1 MADKSANSIIR
12 VKQADGTYK
21 TFLPQN
27 SSQNVTDDGRTM
39 TDIIS
44 EDLASKDHE
53 HKYSSDIPSTADLG
67 GIDKGF
73 NTTDD
78 GVSLDEMIFK
88 LLHPYVKPTI
98 SYICSPNGGVYEIGS
113 TIANVSVNAIANKES
128 DTIQKVNIYK
138 NDEVVSSET
147 WNKDGNCAI
156 SFADTNISSDTVF
169 KADVNDGKN
178 TVISD
183 KTVFKFVRPVYV
195 GIIPADISGGVT
207 SNMIIG
213 MSKKIMIQDE
223 ITNSFTLTSGR
234 MCIATPPGWEITKIT
249 DPNNLD
255 ITNSFEK
262 HIVSITCLDGQSVGY
277 NVYVSNVTA
286 QTNFVVNFK

>member
-1 MADKSANSIIR
+1 MAYRILNHSYMCRTISDIR
-12 VKQADGTYK
+12 TYLK
-21 TFLPQN
+21 PNDIKPTGVVIPRGIVFTTNHDITINDLTFLQ
-27 SSQNVTDDGRTM
+27 
-39 TDIIS
+39 I
-44 EDLASKDHE
+44 EDYEPAKGMWVNLKSVE
-53 HKYSSDIPSTADLG
+53 YMPIEADEEPEENTE
-67 GIDKGF
+67 F
-73 NTTDD
+73 NDS
-78 GVSLDEMIFK
+78 V
-88 LLHPYVKPTI
+88 PY
-98 SYICSPNGGVYEIGS
+98 
-113 TIANVSVNAIANKES
+113 KES
-128 DTIQKVNIYK
+128 IVVN
-138 NDEVVSSET
+138 
-147 WNKDGNCAI
+147 
-156 SFADTNISSDTVF
+156 
-169 KADVNDGKN
+169 GKN